1 MLAFQPTPAPL
12 GLRLERPVGAVRR
25 VPVAAA
31 ATYRRRR
38 FVAGLLLAA
47 VVLAAALGVSWFTAP
62 DAGEL
67 DLHPVAR
74 HEVVVQ
80 PGDTVWSIASE
91 LAGSAD
97 VRPVVDAI
105 VDANGGAHLVAGQRL
120 AVTVP

>member
-12 GLRLERPVGAVRR
+12 GLRFDRPPRQHRQAPAVS
-25 VPVAAA
+25 A

-47 VVLAAALGVSWFTAP
+47 VVLAAVLGVSWRSGPA
-62 DAGEL
+62 AGEL
-67 DLHPVAR
+67 DLRPVAR

-80 PGDTVWSIASE
+80 PGDTVWSIASG
-91 LAGSAD
+91 LAGGDD

-105 VDANGGAHLVAGQRL
+105 VAANGGAELVVGQRL

>member
-1 MLAFQPTPAPL
+1 MLAFQPTPAPI
-12 GLRLERPVGAVRR
+12 GLRLQRPVRARR
-25 VPVAAA
+25 VVAPASP

-47 VVLAAALGVSWFTAP
+47 VVLAAVIGVSWHTRPAP
-62 DAGEL
+62 GDIRAR
-67 DLHPVAR
+67 PVAA

-91 LAGSAD
+91 LAGGTD

-105 VDANGGAHLVAGQRL
+105 VAANGGADLVAGQRL